1 MATVKIKKISVYH
14 PEKSYSNQDL
24 VEGIENGH
32 KLVGAWEAV
41 GKERRYKADEH
52 ENTLTLAIEAAQKVL
67 AESGIAGSDVDM
79 IVVSSGTHEYQLPTD
94 AALVHQAIEGKNKCI
109 IYDQNTNCVGMVVAY
124 DQVCRTMISNQKIKY
139 ALLIGSET
147 LGHYYRDSDFI
158 YEGVAGDA
166 ACAVILERVE
176 DDSVGFMD
184 SEYFTDSSNA
194 MDLKFPAEGLKKAVR
209 DQGDNK
215 VSVKADYGVEVA
227 YPEVKS
233 IISTLLV
240 DHEIKSEDISGYF
253 VSQLNISVIENIAK
267 DLQEDMKK
275 FKYIGNQYGYTGT
288 TSPFIALHH
297 AIEDGDVTTGDHI
310 VMWSVGAGVTSA
322 AVLLKL

>member
-1 MATVKIKKISVYH
+1 MSNVKIKKISVYH
-14 PEKSYSNQDL
+14 PEKSYSNQDM

-32 KLVGAWEAV
+32 KLIGAWDGV
-41 GKERRYKADEH
+41 GKEHRYKAADH
-52 ENTLTLAIEAAQKVL
+52 ENTLTMAIEAAKKVL
-67 AESGIAGSDVDM
+67 AKSGIMGSDVDM

-124 DQVCRTMISNQKIKY
+124 DQVCRTMINNQKIKY

-147 LGHYYRDSDFI
+147 LGHYYRDSDYI

-176 DDSVGFMD
+176 DSNVGFID
-184 SEYFTDSSNA
+184 SEYFTDTSNA
-194 MDLKFPAEGLKKAVR
+194 LELKFPAEGLKKGVR
-209 DQGDNK
+209 SNGDNK
-215 VSVKADYGVEVA
+215 VFVKPDYGVEVA

-233 IISTLLV
+233 LISSLLL
-240 DHEIKSEDISGYF
+240 DHALKGDDISGYF
-253 VSQLNISVIENIAK
+253 LSQLNINVIENIAK
-267 DLQEDMKK
+267 DLCEDMKK
-275 FKYIGNQYGYTGT
+275 FKYIGDQYGYTGT
-288 TSPFIALHH
+288 SSPFIALQH
-297 AIEDGDVTTGDHI
+297 AIEDGEVTSGDHV

-322 AVLLKL
+322 AVLLKI